1 MARKI
6 RNKKATRTNV
16 NRKAPVNK
24 DVFVGQRG
32 ISSDKIR
39 KIFGSTPRISPRT
52 PSAVDRTER
61 IQRKHLR
68 KGKEM
73 VRHIQNRKKTP
84 SKHNAPQPTPPPRPA
99 HVYDKADVEERMRIE
114 DLNHNRICYI
124 NQPTSIKQI
133 LFSEP
138 IARYYHELGYK
149 VIWPLESVY
158 SGMNKHSDY
167 ITFIDKKIMKL
178 DYGHKDFF
186 NMQDALIVPLRYSNE
201 LKGVSEKRNMKCKY
215 DLWNMPV
222 NKWQEANWKRD
233 KKSEEKLFSSILRL
247 KDGEKY
253 NLVSEFL
260 NRDFSKRIDIKTGN
274 DLKNVYVEKI
284 SNFTL
289 LDWSKVIE
297 NATTIHTAPSA
308 VMYWIE
314 LLNLKNKEI
323 HVHLKFNGQD
333 VFGEVPFKTKYETHN
348 V

>member
-1 MARKI
+1 MTRRI
-6 RNKKATRTNV
+6 RNQKVTRNHANKAI
-16 NRKAPVNK
+16 A
-24 DVFVGQRG
+24 GQKG
-32 ISSDKIR
+32 IAADKIR
-39 KIFGSTPRISPRT
+39 KIFGSKPRISPRT
-52 PSAVDRTER
+52 QTAADRMEI

-68 KGKEM
+68 KKGINKEM
-73 VRHIQNRKKTP
+73 VRHIKNRKNTSATKVAQSEP
-84 SKHNAPQPTPPPRPA
+84 EPILAQPI
-99 HVYDKADVEERMRIE
+99 HVYDKADIEERMRIE

-124 NQPTSIKQI
+124 NQPISIREI

-149 VIWPLESVY
+149 VMWPLESVY

-201 LKGVSEKRNMKCKY
+201 LIGVSEEHKMKSKY
-215 DLWNMPV
+215 DLWNMPI

-233 KKSEEKLFSSILRL
+233 KIAEDKLFSSILRL

-253 NLVSEFL
+253 NLVCEFL
-260 NRDFSKRIDIKTGN
+260 NRDFSKRLDIETGN
-274 DLKNVYVEKI
+274 NLKNVYLEKI

-289 LDWSKVIE
+289 LDWSKVME

-314 LLNLKNKEI
+314 LLNPKNKEL
-323 HVHLKFNGQD
+323 HLHLKFNGQD
-333 VFGEVPFKTKYETHN
+333 AFGEVPFKIKYEIHN
-348 V
+348 VKN